1 MRHLTKII
9 GLTLGLLLIVGSNSL
24 YVISEVERG
33 MTFRFGEMIQS
44 DIKPGWHVKLP
55 FIENVRRFDARIL
68 TVDAQPASFF
78 TIENKRL
85 IVDSY
90 AKWRIADVD
99 KYYEATL
106 GVERTADNRLAKRV
120 NDGLRNQFGNRT
132 LREVVSGERDMLM
145 KNITDSLNSTVL
157 DELGIE
163 IVDVRVKRID
173 LPPEVSNQVYRRMTA
188 ERNSE
193 AQELRSTGKEKAEKI
208 RASADRERTI
218 ELANAYRDAEELRGQ
233 GDAEAARIYAEAYQQ
248 DPEFYAFMRS
258 LNAYKSAFSNKGDIL
273 LVEPDSEFF
282 KYLNQQKT
290 KS

>member
-44 DIKPGWHVKLP
+44 DIKPGWHIKLP

-106 GVERTADNRLAKRV
+106 GIERTADNRLAKRV

-290 KS
+290 K